1 MDYLRKQMPFEEL
14 NAENSACYALAVD
27 MDSADGRADYQLVM
41 SSRPAYTRLF
51 GSAQELSFESEAVFD
66 NTYAVQ
72 RKEEMRGKIYGSVH
86 FLELYN
92 TNTPF
97 EQEAWELIALD
108 EADNLH
114 SFSKKV
120 TTDILLVL
128 TVSILL
134 GVVFISIV
142 DYRLTRPIVELSRQV
157 QKSDPRQPVL
167 LPRLDIKEIDQLSE
181 AIEKSSQSVADEAS
195 KLVKILDMVNVS
207 LGAFEYQ
214 QERGLVYCTKGCV
227 RLMDLLVE
235 EEEQDGIFCVPLS
248 VFDSILHPLLEKGRA
263 ENGEET
269 MILSLTDSEGIPR
282 SVRLKMVEN
291 NGSLLGVLMDITQE
305 LAEKRRLEYE
315 RDYDLLTTLLNR
327 RAFYDRVKRL
337 FEHPQQ
343 MGIAALIMI
352 DLDNLKYIND
362 TYGHDCGDEYIR
374 AAASVLRGVS
384 SSQIITARMSGDEF
398 FIFSKDTLPR
408 QS

>member
-1 MDYLRKQMPFEEL
+1 
-14 NAENSACYALAVD
+14 
-27 MDSADGRADYQLVM
+27 M
-41 SSRPAYTRLF
+41 SSGPAYTRLF
-51 GSAQELSFESEAVFD
+51 GSAQELSFESEAVFE

-97 EQEAWELIALD
+97 EQETWALIALD

-167 LPRLDIKEIDQLSE
+167 LPRLDIKEIHQLSE

-195 KLVKILDMVNVS
+195 KLVKILDMVDVS

-227 RLMDLLVE
+227 RLMDLPVE
-235 EEEQDGIFCVPLS
+235 EEEQDGNFCVPLS
-248 VFDSILHPLLEKGRA
+248 VLDSILHPLLEKGRA

>member
-1 MDYLRKQMPFEEL
+1 MPFEEL

-41 SSRPAYTRLF
+41 SSGPAYTRLF
-51 GSAQELSFESEAVFD
+51 GSAQELSFESEAVFE

-97 EQEAWELIALD
+97 EQETWALIALD

-167 LPRLDIKEIDQLSE
+167 LPRLDIKEIHQLSE

-195 KLVKILDMVNVS
+195 KLVKILDMVDVS

-227 RLMDLLVE
+227 RLMDLPVE
-235 EEEQDGIFCVPLS
+235 EEEQDGNFCVPLS
-248 VFDSILHPLLEKGRA
+248 VLDSILYPLLEKGRA

-291 NGSLLGVLMDITQE
+291 NGSLLGGLMDITQE

>member
-1 MDYLRKQMPFEEL
+1 
-14 NAENSACYALAVD
+14 

-41 SSRPAYTRLF
+41 SSGPAYTRLF

-181 AIEKSSQSVADEAS
+181 AIEKSSQS
-195 KLVKILDMVNVS
+195 
-207 LGAFEYQ
+207 
-214 QERGLVYCTKGCV
+214 C
-227 RLMDLLVE
+227 LLYT
-235 EEEQDGIFCVPLS
+235 S
-248 VFDSILHPLLEKGRA
+248 
-263 ENGEET
+263 
-269 MILSLTDSEGIPR
+269 
-282 SVRLKMVEN
+282 
-291 NGSLLGVLMDITQE
+291 
-305 LAEKRRLEYE
+305 
-315 RDYDLLTTLLNR
+315 
-327 RAFYDRVKRL
+327 
-337 FEHPQQ
+337 
-343 MGIAALIMI
+343 
-352 DLDNLKYIND
+352 
-362 TYGHDCGDEYIR
+362 
-374 AAASVLRGVS
+374 
-384 SSQIITARMSGDEF
+384 
-398 FIFSKDTLPR
+398 
-408 QS
+408 

>member
-1 MDYLRKQMPFEEL
+1 
-14 NAENSACYALAVD
+14 
-27 MDSADGRADYQLVM
+27 
-41 SSRPAYTRLF
+41 
-51 GSAQELSFESEAVFD
+51 
-66 NTYAVQ
+66 
-72 RKEEMRGKIYGSVH
+72 
-86 FLELYN
+86 
-92 TNTPF
+92 
-97 EQEAWELIALD
+97 
-108 EADNLH
+108 
-114 SFSKKV
+114 
-120 TTDILLVL
+120 
-128 TVSILL
+128 
-134 GVVFISIV
+134 
-142 DYRLTRPIVELSRQV
+142 
-157 QKSDPRQPVL
+157 
-167 LPRLDIKEIDQLSE
+167 
-181 AIEKSSQSVADEAS
+181 
-195 KLVKILDMVNVS
+195 
-207 LGAFEYQ
+207 
-214 QERGLVYCTKGCV
+214 
-227 RLMDLLVE
+227 MDLPVQ
-235 EEEQDGIFCVPLS
+235 EEEQDGNFCVPLS

>member
-1 MDYLRKQMPFEEL
+1 M
-14 NAENSACYALAVD
+14 
-27 MDSADGRADYQLVM
+27 
-41 SSRPAYTRLF
+41 
-51 GSAQELSFESEAVFD
+51 
-66 NTYAVQ
+66 
-72 RKEEMRGKIYGSVH
+72 
-86 FLELYN
+86 
-92 TNTPF
+92 
-97 EQEAWELIALD
+97 D

-195 KLVKILDMVNVS
+195 KLVKILDMVDVS

-248 VFDSILHPLLEKGRA
+248 VFDSNPPSPF
-263 ENGEET
+263 GERP
-269 MILSLTDSEGIPR
+269 G
-282 SVRLKMVEN
+282 
-291 NGSLLGVLMDITQE
+291 G
-305 LAEKRRLEYE
+305 KRR
-315 RDYDLLTTLLNR
+315 R
-327 RAFYDRVKRL
+327 KR
-337 FEHPQQ
+337 
-343 MGIAALIMI
+343 
-352 DLDNLKYIND
+352 
-362 TYGHDCGDEYIR
+362 
-374 AAASVLRGVS
+374 
-384 SSQIITARMSGDEF
+384 
-398 FIFSKDTLPR
+398 
-408 QS
+408 

>member
-1 MDYLRKQMPFEEL
+1 
-14 NAENSACYALAVD
+14 
-27 MDSADGRADYQLVM
+27 
-41 SSRPAYTRLF
+41 
-51 GSAQELSFESEAVFD
+51 
-66 NTYAVQ
+66 
-72 RKEEMRGKIYGSVH
+72 MRGKIYGSVH

-195 KLVKILDMVNVS
+195 KLVKILDMVDVS

-248 VFDSILHPLLEKGRA
+248 VFDSILHPLL
-263 ENGEET
+263 GERP
-269 MILSLTDSEGIPR
+269 G
-282 SVRLKMVEN
+282 
-291 NGSLLGVLMDITQE
+291 G
-305 LAEKRRLEYE
+305 KRR
-315 RDYDLLTTLLNR
+315 R
-327 RAFYDRVKRL
+327 
-337 FEHPQQ
+337 
-343 MGIAALIMI
+343 
-352 DLDNLKYIND
+352 ND
-362 TYGHDCGDEYIR
+362 DPFPD
-374 AAASVLRGVS
+374 
-384 SSQIITARMSGDEF
+384 
-398 FIFSKDTLPR
+398 
-408 QS
+408 